1 MRDPAFCMDA
11 GQSWV
16 VNIIKTSFHVQKK
29 GGHLQA
35 WPLQGLY
42 VIHEGEAGII
52 CAQPREG
59 AALVRVN
66 QAL

>member
-1 MRDPAFCMDA
+1 MGDPAFPENA

-16 VNIIKTSFHVQKK
+16 VKVIKTSFDVQKK

-35 WPLQGLY
+35 SSLQGLY
-42 VIHEGEAGII
+42 VVHEGQAGII
-52 CAQPREG
+52 CAQPIEG
-59 AALVRVN
+59 AALIRVN

>member
-1 MRDPAFCMDA
+1 VGDTAFPQDS

-16 VNIIKTSFHVQKK
+16 VDVVKAWFDVQKK

-35 WPLQGLY
+35 RSLQGLH
-42 VIHEGEAGII
+42 VIHKGEAGIV

-59 AALVRVN
+59 AALVGVN
-66 QAL
+66 QAP